1 MKNML
6 ESIGNGA
13 YQIEQRISNP
23 EDKNLE
29 IIQVEDKRELRL
41 KTEEKPCKSYQ
52 TLLWELT

>member
-1 MKNML
+1 ML

-23 EDKNLE
+23 EDRNLE

-41 KTEEKPCKSYQ
+41 KTEKNPAKAIRLYYEN
-52 TLLWELT
+52 